1 MRVKEKMTG
10 LFSLPKEIALNLPL
24 ITTTGRG
31 EINIENYKN
40 LVEFTDTK
48 IRIQTNSGM
57 LSIEGQGL
65 VLKQIT
71 TEHVLATGKIKSIAW

>member
-1 MRVKEKMTG
+1 LRVKEKMTG

-24 ITTTGRG
+24 ITVTGRG

-48 IRIQTNSGM
+48 IRIQTNAGM
-57 LSIEGQGL
+57 LSIEGQGFI
-65 VLKQIT
+65 LKQIT
-71 TEHVLATGKIKSIAW
+71 SEHVLITGTINAIHW